1 MANDNRQLTRRL
13 MEEVWN
19 NGKLQLLEE
28 LLDPAFE
35 GRDPLMGPLKPEQ
48 YRNMV
53 KAYRT
58 AFPDIRFEIQAVVAD
73 GSFVTTRWAARCTHL
88 GPFLGN
94 ESTGRSAF
102 ITGINMA
109 ELRNGKVL
117 SEYSEWD
124 LAALLRQLDLVGITV
139 PLAVRR
145 PQQQQQRSP

>member
-1 MANDNRQLTRRL
+1 MATDNKQLTRRL

-19 NGKLQLLEE
+19 NGKLALLDE
-28 LLDPAFE
+28 LLDPTFE
-35 GRDPLMGPLKPEQ
+35 GKDPLMGPLKLEQ

-53 KAYRT
+53 KAYRR
-58 AFPDIRFEIQAVVAD
+58 AFPDLRFEVQAVVAD

-94 ESTGRSAF
+94 ESTGRSALV
-102 ITGINMA
+102 TGINMA

-117 SEYSEWD
+117 FEYSEWD
-124 LAALLRQLDLVGITV
+124 VAALLRQLDLESVTV

-145 PQQQQQRSP
+145 PLQQQHAP